1 MSLRHCPLLYI
12 FLETAYMTSQ
22 RHTIEVDIGLPVI
35 DFDDRPGVRHG
46 VVNYD
51 AGSMIVSLN
60 LSSHQRTGRDGSD
73 GLMTVYDVPR
83 GGRGPITD
91 ENGHHYVL
99 NQATTA
105 YRPVVAELRLV
116 TEDLESSYAFYRN
129 ILGLTPFDGNQAR
142 FAATV
147 TDQSRPGTVTPPDG
161 DQARFTAGAVTL
173 VIERLPAAI
182 ASQRA
187 RRDTYLLVFYTRDIR
202 ETCAA
207 LSGRGL
213 AFKGRKV
220 GSRDFGST
228 IHFDDPAGHRFCLY
242 EPSAK
247 ALATETGR
255 KLRQVVA
262 GCEGALPVGLR

>member
-1 MSLRHCPLLYI
+1 MSLRHCPLLYV
-12 FLETAYMTSQ
+12 FLETAYMISQ

-35 DFDDRPGVRHG
+35 DLDDRPGVRHG

-51 AGSMIVSLN
+51 AGSMVVSLN
-60 LSSHQRTGRDGSD
+60 LSSHQRIGRDGSD
-73 GLMTVYDVPR
+73 GLMIVFDVPR
-83 GGRGPITD
+83 DGRGPTTD

-99 NQATTA
+99 KQVTKA
-105 YRPVVAELRLV
+105 YRPSIAELRLV
-116 TEDLESSYAFYRN
+116 TEDLESSCAFYRDVLDLAPQSFN
-129 ILGLTPFDGNQAR
+129 GGQAR
-142 FAATV
+142 FA
-147 TDQSRPGTVTPPDG
+147 
-161 DQARFTAGAVTL
+161 AGAVTL
-173 VIERLPAAI
+173 VLERLPAPVVD
-182 ASQRA
+182 QRA

-207 LSGRGL
+207 LSDRGL
-213 AFKGRKV
+213 VFKGRKV

-242 EPSAK
+242 EPSAR

-262 GCEGALPVGLR
+262 GCEGALPVGMR

>member
-1 MSLRHCPLLYI
+1 MSLRHCPLLYV
-12 FLETAYMTSQ
+12 FLETAYMISQ

-35 DFDDRPGVRHG
+35 DLDNRPGVRHG

-60 LSSHQRTGRDGSD
+60 LSSHQRIGRDGSD
-73 GLMTVYDVPR
+73 GLTIVFDIPR
-83 GGRGPITD
+83 CGSPRDGHGPITD

-99 NQATTA
+99 NQVTTA
-105 YRPVVAELRLV
+105 HRPSIAELRLV
-116 TEDLESSYAFYRN
+116 TEDLESSCAFYQDA
-129 ILGLTPFDGNQAR
+129 LGLAPQLLNGDQAR
-142 FAATV
+142 L
-147 TDQSRPGTVTPPDG
+147 SNG

-173 VIERLPAAI
+173 VLDRLPAPI
-182 ASQRA
+182 AGQRA

-207 LSGRGL
+207 LSDRGL
-213 AFKGRKV
+213 VFRGRKV

-242 EPSAK
+242 EPSAQ

-262 GCEGALPVGLR
+262 GCEGALPVGMR